1 MVKHMR
7 QSLQSMDKGLI
18 AEEGSRGNFGILRGS
33 IDETEFT
40 CSTLN
45 YQTLIY
51 SSTPSCE
58 D

>member
-18 AEEGSRGNFGILRGS
+18 AEEGSGRNFGILRGS
-33 IDETEFT
+33 IHETEFT

-51 SSTPSCE
+51 LSTPSCE